1 MSQDEPIGNPP
12 EATVPDS
19 ETSDVE
25 PQTAEQ
31 PSTPPVPI
39 AVTTEPPRARGAL
52 NVLRRITTRRP
63 SPTPTNLYVT
73 APPPPAP
80 ATSVTEISLRS
91 PFALGF
97 FAMVGALVATALW
110 TQIQSLSSILLVVVL
125 SLFIALGLNPMVE
138 WLQSRHIPRGAAVF
152 MVMLGVLV
160 VVGLA
165 GTALVPV
172 VTDQGALLYKNA
184 PQYVQALRENQQLA
198 NLDAQYHFISRIQEY
213 LTSGDL
219 VNALWTGLLGAG
231 KVLANVLFSVIVTI
245 VLTAYF
251 LASLPQI
258 KGTIYAL
265 APGSRRE
272 RVKYLADEVFAS
284 VGGYVTGMTIDVMIA
299 GVVFFVFLIVVGL
312 GQYALALAF
321 MVALLTYI
329 PLIGGITNIVV
340 VTLIG
345 FSQSPTVGLICLIF
359 TILYQQFDTYFTQPR
374 LMARQVKV
382 PGALVVVAALA
393 GGTSLG
399 ITGAVMAVPIAAA
412 LVLLYREVVIPT
424 LDAK

>member
-1 MSQDEPIGNPP
+1 MSQDEPTSPA
-12 EATVPDS
+12 EASTPVDA
-19 ETSDVE
+19 TSDPVA
-25 PQTAEQ
+25 TTSEQ
-31 PSTPPVPI
+31 PELQPIPV
-39 AVTTEPPRARGAL
+39 AVAPEPPKARGAL
-52 NVLRRITTRRP
+52 GLLRKITTRRP
-63 SPTPTNLYVT
+63 AAPTNLYVT
-73 APPPPAP
+73 APPPSPA
-80 ATSVTEISLRS
+80 ASVTEISLRS
-91 PFALGF
+91 PFAIGF

-110 TQIQSLSSILLVVVL
+110 NQLIGLSSILLVIVL

-138 WLQSRHIPRGAAVF
+138 WLTSRRVPRGAAVF
-152 MVMLGVLV
+152 LVMVAVLV

-172 VTDQGALLYKNA
+172 VTDQGTLLYKNA
-184 PQYVQALRENQQLA
+184 PQYVQALRENQQVA
-198 NLDAQYHFISRIQEY
+198 SLDAQYHFIQRIQDY
-213 LTSGDL
+213 LMLNT
-219 VNALWTGLLGAG
+219 LWNGILGAG
-231 KVLANVLFSVIVTI
+231 KVVANALFSVIVTI

-265 APGSRRE
+265 SPGSRRA
-272 RVKYLADEVFAS
+272 RVKYLADEVFES

-299 GVVFFVFLIVVGL
+299 GVVFFIFLIVVGL

-340 VTLIG
+340 VSLIG
-345 FSQSPTVGLICLIF
+345 FSQSPTVGLICLVF

-374 LMARQVKV
+374 LMARAVKV

-424 LDAK
+424 LDAR